1 MSPARTRRPSPLANL
16 GNPAAVAP
24 DDEPTAAPATSKA
37 TPAPAAPAA
46 PEAAQETVQDSE
58 SAAAPAK
65 TRARATKRAPATSGR
80 SKTTRSSRSTTGAP
94 AAAAAPAAPAGA
106 ETPAAETPSSRPGR
120 PRIPKPGPVTRATVD
135 LAQTEQRELERITGV
150 IGRKIGRDFGRK
162 RVQVQ
167 HLMRVATRR
176 LISDA
181 AFRDLVAED
190 LAEHRDEL
198 KREK

>member
-1 MSPARTRRPSPLANL
+1 MSPARTRRPSPLANM
-16 GNPAAVAP
+16 GNPAAAAP

-37 TPAPAAPAA
+37 TPAPAGTAA
-46 PEAAQETVQDSE
+46 HEAAQETVQDSE

-65 TRARATKRAPATSGR
+65 TRARATKRAPAASAR
-80 SKTTRSSRSTTGAP
+80 SKTTRSNRSTTGA
-94 AAAAAPAAPAGA
+94 AAAV

-120 PRIPKPGPVTRATVD
+120 PRIPKAGPVTRATVD

-150 IGRKIGRDFGRK
+150 IGRKIGRDSGRK
-162 RVQVQ
+162 RLQVQ

>member
-16 GNPAAVAP
+16 GNPAAAAP

-46 PEAAQETVQDSE
+46 PETVQDSKT
-58 SAAAPAK
+58 AATPAK

-80 SKTTRSSRSTTGAP
+80 SKTTRSSRSAAGAP

-106 ETPAAETPSSRPGR
+106 EPPAAETPSSRPGR
-120 PRIPKPGPVTRATVD
+120 PRIPKPGPITRATVD

-150 IGRKIGRDFGRK
+150 IGRKIGRDSGRK

>member
-1 MSPARTRRPSPLANL
+1 MSPARTRRPSPLANM
-16 GNPAAVAP
+16 GNPAAAAP

-37 TPAPAAPAA
+37 APAPAGTAA
-46 PEAAQETVQDSE
+46 HEAAQETVQDSE

-65 TRARATKRAPATSGR
+65 TRARAKRAPAASAR
-80 SKTTRSSRSTTGAP
+80 SKTTRSSRSTTGA
-94 AAAAAPAAPAGA
+94 AAAV

-120 PRIPKPGPVTRATVD
+120 PRIPKAGPVTRATVD

-150 IGRKIGRDFGRK
+150 IGRKIGRDSGRK
-162 RVQVQ
+162 RLQVQ

>member
-16 GNPAAVAP
+16 GNPAAAAP

-46 PEAAQETVQDSE
+46 PETAQETVQDSE
-58 SAAAPAK
+58 SAATPAK
-65 TRARATKRAPATSGR
+65 TCARATKRAPAASGR
-80 SKTTRSSRSTTGAP
+80 SKTTRSSRSTAGAP
-94 AAAAAPAAPAGA
+94 AAAPSAPAGA

-150 IGRKIGRDFGRK
+150 IGRKIGRDSGRK

-167 HLMRVATRR
+167 HLMRVAARR

-181 AFRDLVAED
+181 AFRDLIAED